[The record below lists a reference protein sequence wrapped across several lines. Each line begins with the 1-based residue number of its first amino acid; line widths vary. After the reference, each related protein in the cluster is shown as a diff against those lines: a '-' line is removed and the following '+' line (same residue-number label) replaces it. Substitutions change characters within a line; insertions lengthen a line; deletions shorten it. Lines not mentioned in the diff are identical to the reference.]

1 MLRPAWP
8 SLRSRYVRSPR
19 GDCDCWREVRV
30 PPLPVGA
37 RQMRVFRPPCHA
49 PLGAPRHP
57 CPPSPHAPAHHS
69 PLATRGPQLTAPLP
83 KRTHANARAFPS
95 VHHAFKSVSKQQFF
109 SPATHVGSP
118 SPRWSFFCA
127 THWPTPSKLGARNS
141 QLNPHRT
148 PPHVRCNAVTMRW
161 SADPCCVFF
170 RPTARVVVAR
180 FTERARN
187 GRVRWTA

>member
-37 RQMRVFRPPCHA
+37 RRSRVFRPPCHA

-57 CPPSPHAPAHHS
+57 CPPSPHTPAHHS

-95 VHHAFKSVSKQQFF
+95 VHHPFKSVSKQQFF

-118 SPRWSFFCA
+118 AHARRRTCVAMRRPCVGMRHKGGVFFCA
-127 THWPTPSKLGARNS
+127 THWPTPSTIGSRNS
-141 QLNPHRT
+141 QRHTHRT
-148 PPHVRCNAVTMRW
+148 GWRW
-161 SADPCCVFF
+161 RGSQSG
-170 RPTARVVVAR
+170 
-180 FTERARN
+180 RAAA
-187 GRVRWTA
+187 G

>member
-95 VHHAFKSVSKQQFF
+95 VPNAFKSVSKQEKFPPRTHAPGGPHALRRTCVGMRHPCVGMRRQGGFF
-109 SPATHVGSP
+109 SARDACP
-118 SPRWSFFCA
+118 
-127 THWPTPSKLGARNS
+127 RNS
-141 QLNPHRT
+141 TRSPHRT

-161 SADPCCVFF
+161 NADPC
-170 RPTARVVVAR
+170 
-180 FTERARN
+180 
-187 GRVRWTA
+187 